1 MLIIQVPETR
11 NLNLTDKNID
21 NIEWS
26 RNFIES
32 WRDLTQVVIWV
43 IEKCAG
49 SKIGSMHPLPTSL

>member
-32 WRDLTQVVIWV
+32 WRDLTQVVI
-43 IEKCAG
+43 
-49 SKIGSMHPLPTSL
+49 